1 MCRQF
6 EPVFRQNNKMKTNDY
21 LWKLFAGIKRPQII
35 TSSQLLFKL
44 DLNKFFQKISLK
56 KQHIRLIK
64 SIILLKKKKKKNKK
78 HIRLLKNKIT
88 LLNNI
93 KKNKHKILN
102 SELFK
107 VSNNFPIKNVSEI
120 SYILDFSFSKT
131 NTTLHVMDCAGNS
144 KYFYSAGLFDFKGNK
159 KTSQS
164 NNIFKKFYKILAFD
178 LSFLKFSKI
187 AIHFKNKNINYK
199 ISWFL
204 KKLREKFFIA
214 VVKFFMVYP
223 YNGCRRKK
231 PKRKKFKTKKKK
243 KKKIWLSG
251 LKR

>member
-1 MCRQF
+1 MI
-6 EPVFRQNNKMKTNDY
+6 NNSYPNKNP
-21 LWKLFAGIKRPQII
+21 IN
-35 TSSQLLFKL
+35 L
-44 DLNKFFQKISLK
+44 DLNRFFQKIFFK
-56 KQHIRLIK
+56 KQYIRQ
-64 SIILLKKKKKKNKK
+64 
-78 HIRLLKNKIT
+78 LKNKIT

-93 KKNKHKILN
+93 KKNKYKVLN

-107 VSNNFPIKNVSEI
+107 TSNNFPVKKVSEEV
-120 SYILDFSFSKT
+120 SYIIDFSFSKT
-131 NTTLHVMDCAGNS
+131 NTTLHVMDCSG
-144 KYFYSAGLFDFKGNK
+144 KTKFFYSAGLFDFKGNQ
-159 KTSQS
+159 KTFQS
-164 NNIFKKFYKILAFD
+164 NAILKKFYKILVSD
-178 LSFLKFSKI
+178 LLFLKSSKI

-214 VVKFFMVYP
+214 VVKFFTVYP

-231 PKRKKFKTKKKK
+231 QKRKKFRTMK

>member
-1 MCRQF
+1 
-6 EPVFRQNNKMKTNDY
+6 MKTNDY
-21 LWKLFAGIKRPQII
+21 LWKLFAGIKQPQI
-35 TSSQLLFKL
+35 TTFPQFLFKL
-44 DLNKFFQKISLK
+44 DLKKFFEKISLK
-56 KQHIRLIK
+56 KQHIKLIK
-64 SIILLKKKKKKNKK
+64 NIILLKNRIKKNKQ

-93 KKNKHKILN
+93 KKNKHKILT

-107 VSNNFPIKNVSEI
+107 ISNNFPIENVSEI

-131 NTTLHVMDCAGNS
+131 NTTLHVMDCSGNT
-144 KYFYSAGLFDFKGNK
+144 KFFYSAGLFDFKGNK
-159 KTSQS
+159 KTFQS
-164 NNIFKKFYKILAFD
+164 NNTLKKFYKILAYD

-204 KKLREKFFIA
+204 KKLRKKFFIA

-231 PKRKKFKTKKKK
+231 PKRKKFKTKKKEDMAEWFK
-243 KKKIWLSG
+243 AVDCKSIE
-251 LKR
+251 